1 MRWLVI
7 AEWRRMVVGLVRY
20 PIDTIASTLTLFL
33 VFAGLFYGA
42 RYITS
47 SPIGGGRLST
57 VVLGYTVWIVMMA
70 ATGDMAWSVQN
81 EAQNGTL
88 EQVMMVP
95 WNAVWVFFVRA
106 VMAIVG
112 MLVPV
117 GAVLVALLA
126 MTHVHLAWRSAA
138 LVPMAMVI
146 GTAWGLGL
154 LVAGVALLLKRVGQ
168 VLQIVQFLLLFVIV
182 SPVAVLPGIGWHLAA
197 MAIPFAAQVFL
208 LHGLLTSGATATIWL
223 WVESLFNLLFMLA
236 SGILLFM
243 GADRLA
249 RRQGIL
255 GHY

>member
-1 MRWLVI
+1 MNRLLI

-42 RYITS
+42 SYITS

-95 WNAVWVFFVRA
+95 WNSVWVFLVRA

-117 GAVLVALLA
+117 GAVLLALLA
-126 MTHVHLAWRSAA
+126 MTHVHLFWRPAA
-138 LVPMAMVI
+138 LVPILMVI
-146 GTAWGLGL
+146 ATAWGLGL
-154 LVAGVALLLKRVGQ
+154 LVAGIALLLKRVGQ

-182 SPVAVLPGIGWHLAA
+182 SPVAVLPGLGWHLASI
-197 MAIPFAAQVFL
+197 AIPFAAQVSL
-208 LHGLLTSGATATIWL
+208 LHGLLAAGATPTAWL
-223 WVESLFNLLFMLA
+223 WLESVMNLLFVLMG
-236 SGILLFM
+236 GIALFI